1 MAIALQKSRISIGP
15 LPMLIALLAAMLIGG
30 AAGYAAK
37 DHTAPA
43 AASAISR
50 ASVCAV
56 GTHPVVWY
64 TAGAWA
70 CIEDGE

>member
-15 LPMLIALLAAMLIGG
+15 LPMLMALLVAMLIGG
-30 AAGYAAK
+30 AAGYATK
-37 DHTAPA
+37 DLTSPA
-43 AASAISR
+43 AATAKVR
-50 ASVCAV
+50 ASACAV